1 MKQNKKQLLAAVKEL
16 KQENADLTST
26 NKELIEQRD
35 SLAKEVE
42 RLENHE
48 DTLHE
53 VFTALGENL
62 KKSFKAKNIINMNEE
77 ELNAMYCMAERFN
90 NLCVELDKRNLDKQK
105 PFNPWLPPF
114 MPRL

>member
-1 MKQNKKQLLAAVKEL
+1 MKQNKKQLLATVKEL

-26 NKELIEQRD
+26 NRELIEQRD
-35 SLAKEVE
+35 SLSKEVE

-62 KKSFKAKNIINMNEE
+62 KKSLKAKNIINMNEE

-90 NLCVELDKRNLDKQK
+90 DLCDKLDKRNCDKQK
-105 PFNPWLPPF
+105 PFNPWLSPF
-114 MPRL
+114 MSKL